1 MIRFHGGKN
10 GKKINL
16 KREESWKAKEMDA
29 QGRMKNAKT
38 KGEKEK
44 IKKEIRHASDKQKK
58 SENHANTG
66 TRR

>member
-29 QGRMKNAKT
+29 QERMKNAKT
-38 KGEKEK
+38 KGENKE
-44 IKKEIRHASDKQKK
+44 RD
-58 SENHANTG
+58 
-66 TRR
+66 